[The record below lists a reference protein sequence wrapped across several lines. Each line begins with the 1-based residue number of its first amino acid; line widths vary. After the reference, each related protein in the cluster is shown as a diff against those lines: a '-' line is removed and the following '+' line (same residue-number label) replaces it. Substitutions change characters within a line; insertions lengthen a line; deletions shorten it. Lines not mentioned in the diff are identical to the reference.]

1 MSFVPIVVVWLYDCT
16 LTLCFSSNLCQRFSR
31 LHISSCVCI
40 VRLSGHCS
48 LTAWFVCAQ
57 HLQLNLLKTA
67 SCLSWNQLWSSPRI
81 SISIH
86 LDWFHPTMETNTPT
100 LMRNL
105 VVARRGLRGVVGRGQ
120 LTWASWV
127 HTPWATN
134 LSTASYMGALFLTR
148 NYNQKVKTK
157 LLTYSTKPPNLMR
170 PKFFIQLPVLLLA
183 LYDKATYLNFIL
195 YFILQPSTTKGK
207 CFFQLEKIP
216 TAKNDFC
223 TKILLYSIL
232 LQGKE

>member
-1 MSFVPIVVVWLYDCT
+1 MEQKFFAVELRGSQGEKLRAKRDFPASEPWVSFVPIVVLWLYDCT

-134 LSTASYMGALFLTR
+134 LPTASYMGTLFLTL
-148 NYNQKVKTK
+148 NDNQQV
-157 LLTYSTKPPNLMR
+157 
-170 PKFFIQLPVLLLA
+170 
-183 LYDKATYLNFIL
+183 
-195 YFILQPSTTKGK
+195 
-207 CFFQLEKIP
+207 
-216 TAKNDFC
+216 
-223 TKILLYSIL
+223 
-232 LQGKE
+232 

>member
-1 MSFVPIVVVWLYDCT
+1 M
-16 LTLCFSSNLCQRFSR
+16 
-31 LHISSCVCI
+31 
-40 VRLSGHCS
+40 RLSGHCS

-134 LSTASYMGALFLTR
+134 LSTASYMGTLFLTQ
-148 NYNQKVKTK
+148 NYNQQVKTK
-157 LLTYSTKPPNLMR
+157 LLTCSTKPQNLIP
-170 PKFFIQLPVLLLA
+170 PKFLIQLPALFLA
-183 LYDKATYLNFIL
+183 LNDKANFIL
-195 YFILQPSTTKGK
+195 YFILQPSTTKVK
-207 CFFQLEKIP
+207 CLFQLEEIP
-216 TAKNDFC
+216 TAKNNFC
-223 TKILLYSIL
+223 TKILLYSL
-232 LQGKE
+232 FLAVKE